1 VNTLFPAL
9 AALLLTASSTL
20 HAPRSTLHAPRSTPP
35 PVTAPR
41 SGQAREIP
49 TAALGAFQA
58 GS

>member
-20 HAPRSTLHAPRSTPP
+20 HAPRSTPA